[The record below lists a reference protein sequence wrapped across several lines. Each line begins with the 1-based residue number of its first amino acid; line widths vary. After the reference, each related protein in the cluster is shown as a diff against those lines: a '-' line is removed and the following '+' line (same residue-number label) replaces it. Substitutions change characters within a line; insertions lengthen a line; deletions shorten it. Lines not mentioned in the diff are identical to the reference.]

1 MKNHTHNNRVAVI
14 GLDGGTLDIIKPWAE
29 AGILPNFRAILQKA
43 VHGPLQTIF
52 PPVTP
57 PAWASFATG
66 KTPEFHGVFDF
77 FDHSSPG
84 RRTEVISSRHIRSET
99 LWHILSR
106 HGKRVCVMNVPVT
119 YPPSPVNGCMITG
132 MLTPSTQ
139 SEFTYPATLYN
150 ELRKEL
156 GEYIISVTW
165 MQYKE
170 SEAEKFIED
179 LARCTRI
186 RARYATHLL
195 EREPWD
201 FFMMVFSGVDCIQH
215 ALWDIIASPESE
227 LRGERAKWVRRRAVE
242 YYQELDALIGDM
254 VSRLGDDVHL
264 YFMSDHGFG
273 PLNAKFHINK
283 WLEKIGLMSLDK
295 KKEYYLQ
302 AKWQVLRTLT
312 RLDRAGVRKMIF
324 RKKAAR
330 KQVFRDMTTGCI
342 LWERTLAYSA
352 FRTEQG
358 IYINLKGREPS
369 GTVSPGTEY
378 EELRGR
384 IIRELK
390 AMSAPGQPDRP
401 LVTRISRREEVFDGP
416 YAHFA
421 PDILFAFDGGGIIA
435 DDILASP
442 MFERST
448 WFSGTGTHRLEGLF
462 IARGAGIRENAEIQG
477 ARIQDVAPT
486 ILYSL
491 GLPVP
496 DDMNGRVLN
505 DAFTEEFRGRRSV
518 EYEARSNIGERADES
533 AYTEEEERLVKERLR
548 NLGYIE

>member
-1 MKNHTHNNRVAVI
+1 MSNTRVAVI
-14 GLDGGTLDIIKPWAE
+14 GIDGGTLDIIKPWAE
-29 AGILPNFRAILQKA
+29 AGILPNFRSILQTGT
-43 VHGPLQTIF
+43 HGTLHTIF

-66 KTPEFHGVFDF
+66 KTPDFHGVFDF

-84 RRTEVISSRHIRSET
+84 RRKEVISSRHIRAET

-106 HGKRVCVMNVPVT
+106 RGKRVCVMNVPVT
-119 YPPSPVNGCMITG
+119 YPPSPVNGYMITG

-139 SEFTYPATLYN
+139 SEFTYPASLYS

-156 GEYIISVTW
+156 GEYIIGVTW

-170 SEAEKFIED
+170 SEAEKFIDD
-179 LARCTRI
+179 LAQCTRI

-201 FFMMVFSGVDCIQH
+201 FFMMVFSGADCIQH
-215 ALWDIIASPESE
+215 ALWNVIAPPEAE
-227 LRGERAKWVRRRAVE
+227 LKARRAQQVRRRAVE

-254 VSRLGDDVHL
+254 VSRLRDDVHL

-283 WLEKIGLMSLDK
+283 WLEKIGLMSIDK

-302 AKWQVLRTLT
+302 AKWRVLRVLT
-312 RLDRAGVRKMIF
+312 RLDRAGMRKLIF

-342 LWERTLAYSA
+342 LWEKTRAYSA

-369 GTVSPGTEY
+369 GIVSPGAEY
-378 EELRGR
+378 EELRDR
-384 IIRELK
+384 IINELK
-390 AMSAPGQPDRP
+390 SMSVPGYPGRP
-401 LVTRISRREEVFDGP
+401 LVTRISRREEVFSGP

-421 PDILFAFDGGGIIA
+421 PDVLFGFDEGSIIA
-435 DDILASP
+435 DDILAYP
-442 MFERST
+442 TFERAT
-448 WFSGTGTHRLEGLF
+448 WFSGTGTHRLEGLV
-462 IARGAGIRENAEIQG
+462 IAKGAGIRENAVIPG
-477 ARIQDVAPT
+477 ARIHDVAPT

-491 GLPVP
+491 GQPVP
-496 DDMNGRVLN
+496 DDMNGRVLT
-505 DAFTEEFRGRRSV
+505 DVFTKEFRDRHSI
-518 EYEARSNIGERADES
+518 EYEARSKVGEQAGEA